1 MSKLNILEKK
11 TQIIFLE
18 FKFMLNICK
27 MNSGRVRKPLL
38 FSYHKCKAHAANEGT
53 KLHCVYQY

>member
-11 TQIIFLE
+11 TQIIFLQ

-27 MNSGRVRKPLL
+27 MNFGRVRKPL
-38 FSYHKCKAHAANEGT
+38 FSYNKCKAHAANEGT
-53 KLHCVYQY
+53 KLHCVYQF